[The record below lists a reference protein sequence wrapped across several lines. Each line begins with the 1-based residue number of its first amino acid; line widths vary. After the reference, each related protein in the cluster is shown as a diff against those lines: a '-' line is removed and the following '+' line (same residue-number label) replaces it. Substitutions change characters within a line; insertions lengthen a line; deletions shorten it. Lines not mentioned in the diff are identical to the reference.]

1 VFGFGERDLEN
12 GPGHKLGAG
21 AFEGLTESRVE
32 EIGNDALQEGDSKV
46 AFGALRVSRLL
57 G

>member
-1 VFGFGERDLEN
+1 MFGFGERDLEN
-12 GPGHKLGAG
+12 GPGHKLGAD